1 MTPISVQY
9 KKTSSKESSALQL
22 LRWHHEIALPHL
34 KPQNLHV
41 SSSLVASRL
50 LLELRTEMGV
60 SGLKQTL
67 YCITWDE
74 DFHFQLVV
82 IHILQHCESLQGET
96 TAIKN

>member
-1 MTPISVQY
+1 
-9 KKTSSKESSALQL
+9 
-22 LRWHHEIALPHL
+22 
-34 KPQNLHV
+34 
-41 SSSLVASRL
+41 
-50 LLELRTEMGV
+50 MGV

-82 IHILQHCESLQGET
+82 IHILQHCESLQEEI